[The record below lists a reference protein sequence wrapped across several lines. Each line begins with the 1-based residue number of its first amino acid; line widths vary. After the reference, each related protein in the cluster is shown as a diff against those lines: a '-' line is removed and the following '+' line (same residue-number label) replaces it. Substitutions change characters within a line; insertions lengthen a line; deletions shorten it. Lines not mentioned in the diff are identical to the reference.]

1 MAGLET
7 RRESKAS
14 RISWSSEPRVFY
26 SSLLFSH
33 HTMLLSIRFWS
44 QVLVCLLFLFYLWSM
59 FVFDLHVSIY
69 SILLSPIYEYYL
81 LPFFFLCYYLPSSGS
96 FFLFHCTLSQSKV
109 VYWVWTMNELIS
121 NELMTVLSQ
130 SISYITAHWVRIV
143 SDSNQN

>member
-7 RRESKAS
+7 RKESKAS

-26 SSLLFSH
+26 SSFLFSH

-44 QVLVCLLFLFYLWSM
+44 QVLVCLQLLFYLWSM

-69 SILLSPIYEYYL
+69 SILLSPVWL
-81 LPFFFLCYYLPSSGS
+81 LYFSFFFFLCYYLPSSGS
-96 FFLFHCTLSQSKV
+96 FFLFHCTLSQSKM
-109 VYWVWTMNELIS
+109 VYWVGTMNELIS

-130 SISYITAHWVRIV
+130 SISYVTAHWVSII
-143 SDSNQN
+143 SD